1 MPMTVTNPDLL
12 RHAEALVASITPD
25 DSGTNGQGG
34 NGGLI
39 SRETI
44 RKTDALRMAIYE
56 AKRQERDTDHG

>member
-1 MPMTVTNPDLL
+1 MADQLTDLI
-12 RHAEALVASITPD
+12 RHAEALVASINYD

-56 AKRQERDTDHG
+56 AKRQERDADHG

>member
-1 MPMTVTNPDLL
+1 MADPSADLI
-12 RHAEALVASITPD
+12 RHAEALVASITYD

-44 RKTDALRMAIYE
+44 RKTDALRMAITK
-56 AKRQERDTDHG
+56 AKRAGEGS